1 MRERKIASVK
11 QMVSIQWHKL
21 LGIIVPMDPLQ
32 EDLCLSSAS
41 QLTVHHIL
49 HGETRC
55 NSWGIIHHN
64 IYTDSNSAFRNLISI
79 DWHHSQ
85 KFTTNGSGSIRKGKP
100 TTHSDRNTVWQSA
113 ASVSRQPTPACQI
126 RRPIVPCKLI
136 HAACLHSTS
145 LKG

>member
-41 QLTVHHIL
+41 QLIDHHIL

-79 DWHHSQ
+79 VWHHSQ
-85 KFTTNGSGSIRKGKP
+85 KFTTNGSGFIRKGKP

-113 ASVSRQPTPACQI
+113 ASVSRQPTSACQI
-126 RRPIVPCKLI
+126 RRPIELWHVSKSMPL
-136 HAACLHSTS
+136 ASTS